1 VWRPWVEVPPG
12 HPTDPTDPTDQTD
25 NASYKHHRLN

>member
-1 VWRPWVEVPPG
+1 VWPPWVEVPPG